1 MNNFQETLMKYAD
14 LAVCVGINIQKNQ
27 TLVVNSPIEC
37 AEFARA
43 ISESAYKHGARNVII
58 KWNDEKASLIKFLNA
73 PEEVFNEFSKFEA
86 DELEDLAKNNAAFLS
101 IYAQDPEILKPVEPS
116 RIASASKAR
125 SLATKAFREYTMSS
139 TVAWNVVSVP
149 TEAWAKKVFP
159 EVSPKEAVEKL
170 WEAIF
175 KIVRVDKNNPVA
187 AWNEH
192 LKTLEKSTAFLN
204 EKKFKKLHYKSSITN
219 LTVELPENH
228 IWSGGGEYN
237 GKNTFFVAN
246 MPTEEVFTLPLKTG
260 VNGTVTST
268 KPLNYGGNL
277 INDFAL
283 TFKDGKVV
291 DFTAKEGYE
300 TLKKLLDTDEG
311 ARYLGEVALVPFD
324 SPISNSNTVFYNTLF
339 DENASCHLAFGNG
352 YPTCLENGTEMS
364 EEEFKNAGGNTS
376 LTHVDFMI
384 GSSDLDI
391 IGITNEDEEFYI
403 FKNGNWAF

>member
-37 AEFARA
+37 AEFART

-86 DELEDLAKNNAAFLS
+86 AELEDLAKNNAAFLS
-101 IYAQDPEILKPVEPS
+101 IYAQDPEILKSVDPS
-116 RIASASKAR
+116 RIASANKAR

-175 KIVRVDKNNPVA
+175 KIVRVDKDDPVA

-219 LTVELPENH
+219 LTIELPENH

-277 INDFAL
+277 INDFTL

-311 ARYLGEVALVPFD
+311 ASYLGEVALVPFD

-352 YPTCLENGTEMS
+352 YPTCLENGSEMS

-384 GSSDLDI
+384 GSKDLDI
-391 IGITNEDEEFYI
+391 IGITKEDEEFYI
-403 FKNGNWAF
+403 FKNGNWSF